1 MMPAALSGAAI
12 AQTENASTIAEEM
25 MNTRQL
31 TRGPRCSASSVGPL
45 LSSVLEIG
53 GRLASTSASTGLRR
67 STAPKRLRSTSGFG
81 DSFSGVDASS
91 ALAITISFYHGAGR
105 TAP

>member
-1 MMPAALSGAAI
+1 M
-12 AQTENASTIAEEM
+12 IAEEM
-25 MNTRQL
+25 MKTRQL
-31 TRGPRCSASSVGPL
+31 TRWAAMLRLVRPGPL
-45 LSSVLEIG
+45 LSSLLEIG

-91 ALAITISFYHGAGR
+91 AWAIMISFYHGAGR